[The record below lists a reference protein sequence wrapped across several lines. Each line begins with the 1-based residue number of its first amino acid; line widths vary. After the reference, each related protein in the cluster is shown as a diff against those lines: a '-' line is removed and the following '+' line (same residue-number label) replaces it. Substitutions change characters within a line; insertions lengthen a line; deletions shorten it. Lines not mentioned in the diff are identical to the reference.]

1 MSSVFV
7 GFNEEL
13 RKRMRADMNELA
25 DHVAAG
31 NCKDFAEYKHLTG
44 QILGLAA
51 AERHLL
57 DLIELAE
64 KDDQ

>member
-1 MSSVFV
+1 MTTSFH

-13 RKRMRADMNELA
+13 RKRIRQDMNDKADYLA
-25 DHVAAG
+25 TG
-31 NCKDFAEYKHLTG
+31 GCKDFASYRECVGEVT
-44 QILGLAA
+44 GLAL

-64 KDDQ
+64 KED